1 MGKSTINGPFQYL
14 FVCLPEGKSHETHID
29 QWPVL
34 NPQGLTALATIYP
47 EVRTFVL
54 MTPFKFLEF
63 QSWTGHI
70 RPCSSFVPNS
80 GGFWPVSLSNLYETS
95 PLKQRTVAFLLEM
108 ATFLGSM
115 FQSAHIPQ
123 EARPKAS
130 VMTYV
135 SNPGHWTCQKARNQG
150 YWAMHR

>member
-1 MGKSTINGPFQYL
+1 M
-14 FVCLPEGKSHETHID
+14 
-29 QWPVL
+29 
-34 NPQGLTALATIYP
+34 
-47 EVRTFVL
+47 
-54 MTPFKFLEF
+54 
-63 QSWTGHI
+63 
-70 RPCSSFVPNS
+70 
-80 GGFWPVSLSNLYETS
+80 SLSNLYETS

-135 SNPGHWTCQKARNQG
+135 SNPGH
-150 YWAMHR
+150 